1 MLIKNRFNHNN
12 KVKTVLSLNIISNH
26 NFSTFIKDL
35 YPIFYKGIKEQMNT
49 ITNSYNKWLYLF
61 HILVAKITRKTEI
74 TKRECGYA
82 PFLVWSQFIFHPIL
96 DII

>member
-35 YPIFYKGIKEQMNT
+35 YPIFYKKHLLF
-49 ITNSYNKWLYLF
+49 NSNPN
-61 HILVAKITRKTEI
+61 IS
-74 TKRECGYA
+74 
-82 PFLVWSQFIFHPIL
+82 PS
-96 DII
+96 

>member
-35 YPIFYKGIKEQMNT
+35 YPIFFTKSIYFF
-49 ITNSYNKWLYLF
+49 NSNPN
-61 HILVAKITRKTEI
+61 IS
-74 TKRECGYA
+74 
-82 PFLVWSQFIFHPIL
+82 PS
-96 DII
+96 